1 MLDEKHRNLL
11 EVEIFLK
18 FAEEVYQIEELFFF
32 LFSRSVIQKYLNKI
46 TEQTGNNSCKYHFYL
61 INLKIKIFFFKKI

>member
-18 FAEEVYQIEELFFF
+18 FEEEIYQIEELFFF
-32 LFSRSVIQKYLNKI
+32 LFTRSVIQKYLNKI
-46 TEQTGNNSCKYHFYL
+46 TEQTGNN
-61 INLKIKIFFFKKI
+61 